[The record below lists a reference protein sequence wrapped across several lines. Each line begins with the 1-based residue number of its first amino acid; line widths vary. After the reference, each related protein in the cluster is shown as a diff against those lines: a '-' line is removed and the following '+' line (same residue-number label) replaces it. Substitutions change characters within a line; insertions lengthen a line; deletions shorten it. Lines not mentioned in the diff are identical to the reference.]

1 MLEHPSIRRYSFLS
15 HTRNMVGGMSSDNP
29 FGAGNQ
35 QETEEPVTGLDPWW
49 VVGFVDG
56 EGCFSVAIHR
66 NTRYARRTGGWQLA
80 PVFQVYQHE
89 KEREL
94 LHRVQSHFGCG
105 SVVSKGPQ
113 SRVLTYTV
121 TSRRQ
126 IEQHILPFFER
137 YRPLV
142 KGSDFDRFAEI
153 VRSMQRKEHFE
164 PAGFDRLVRLAYAM
178 NAQGKQRS
186 RPIEAVLQGSSETV
200 RQAPW

>member
-1 MLEHPSIRRYSFLS
+1 LS

-113 SRVLTYTV
+113 SRVTHLHGDLAAADSSNTFFRSSSDIGHWSKAQ
-121 TSRRQ
+121 TS
-126 IEQHILPFFER
+126 
-137 YRPLV
+137 
-142 KGSDFDRFAEI
+142 I
-153 VRSMQRKEHFE
+153 V
-164 PAGFDRLVRLAYAM
+164 L
-178 NAQGKQRS
+178 QRS
-186 RPIEAVLQGSSETV
+186 SDRCSERSISSRPASIDWCGLHT
-200 RQAPW
+200 R